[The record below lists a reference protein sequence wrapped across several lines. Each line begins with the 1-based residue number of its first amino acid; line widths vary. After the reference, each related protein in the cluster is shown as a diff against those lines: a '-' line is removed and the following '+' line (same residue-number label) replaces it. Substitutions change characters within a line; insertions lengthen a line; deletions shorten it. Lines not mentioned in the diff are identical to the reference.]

1 MSKDFKK
8 ILVGGLIFGI
18 SNSVLC
24 LTNHYDLICNIV
36 TVIVTLII
44 ISIDMEIDRK

>member
-1 MSKDFKK
+1 MNKDFKK
-8 ILVGGLIFGI
+8 VLAGGLIFGI

-24 LTNHYDLICNIV
+24 LINHYDLICNIV
-36 TVIVTLII
+36 TVIATLIV